1 MSVTYDINSDIGK
14 VRLIISDTDTDDAM
28 FTDEEIEQFLIMSE
42 TNSER
47 DIRIASAHALVTIA
61 TSQALI
67 QKKIK
72 MLELSTDGPAVAKTL
87 KEMAQKLR
95 DTVENEPAFGIAEI
109 GYNNWTTYQMIIS
122 QALREY

>member
-14 VRLIISDTDTDDAM
+14 VRLIISDTDIDNAM
-28 FTDEEIEQFLIMSE
+28 FTDEEIEQFLVMSE
-42 TNSER
+42 TEIAR
-47 DIRIASAHALVTIA
+47 DIRIASAYALETIA

-72 MLELSTDGPAVAKTL
+72 MLDLSTDGPAVAKTL

-95 DTVENEPAFGIAEI
+95 DTIENEPAFGIAEI
-109 GYNNWTTYQMIIS
+109 GYNDWTTYQIIIN
-122 QALREY
+122 QALRAY